1 MSDTAISLSIGIVVI
16 GRNEAAR
23 LGACLDS
30 IAATGCSAVY
40 VDSGSSDDSVELAR
54 RRGVAVLELDP
65 ARPFSAA
72 RARNE
77 GFASLMQRDPALLA
91 VQFID
96 GDCTLLPGWL
106 EAAVKAMRDEAR
118 RAVVIGQLIERS
130 PEASIYNR
138 LCAMEWASP
147 SGDLQDYGALGG
159 IMAVRAAVFRSLGGF
174 NAEVI
179 AGEDAE
185 FGVRC
190 GLNGHTVTKL
200 AQPMATHDA
209 DIHGFGQWWW
219 RAVRS
224 GHAIGQRARLNGG
237 GPSRDCVRDRRSV
250 IAWGVALPI
259 GGVLLAAPTRGL
271 SLLLAAAGA
280 GVLAMRVYGF
290 RRRRGDSA
298 ADAWLYARHLVLA
311 KFAQAWG
318 LAAFYL
324 NQARGRFRI
333 IEYK

>member
-1 MSDTAISLSIGIVVI
+1 MSLSIGIVVI

-30 IAATGCSAVY
+30 ITATRCPAVY
-40 VDSGSSDDSVELAR
+40 VDSGSTDDSVEVAR
-54 RRGVAVLELDP
+54 RRGVSVLQLDP

-77 GFASLMQRDPALLA
+77 GFAWLLQRHPALHA

-106 EAAVKAMRDEAR
+106 QAAAAALRDEAR
-118 RAVVIGQLIERS
+118 RAVVVGRLVERS
-130 PEASIYNR
+130 PDASIYNR
-138 LCAMEWASP
+138 LCAMEWAGP
-147 SGDLQDYGALGG
+147 AGDLKDYGALGG
-159 IMAVRAAVFRSLGGF
+159 IMVVRTAVFRSLGGF

-179 AGEDAE
+179 AGEDSE

-200 AQPMATHDA
+200 ARSMATHDA
-209 DIHGFGQWWW
+209 DIHAFGQWWR

-224 GHAIGQRARLNGG
+224 GHAIGQRAHLNGG
-237 GPSRDCVRDRRSV
+237 GPLRDCVRDRRSV
-250 IAWGVALPI
+250 IAWGLALPL

-271 SLLLAAAGA
+271 SLLLVAAGA

-298 ADAWLYARHLVLA
+298 ADAWLYARHIVLA

-318 LAAFYL
+318 LATFYL
-324 NQARGRFRI
+324 NEARGRFRI

>member
-1 MSDTAISLSIGIVVI
+1 MSLSIGIVVI

-23 LGACLDS
+23 LSACLDS
-30 IAATGCSAVY
+30 VTATGCPVVY
-40 VDSGSSDDSVELAR
+40 VDSGSSDHSVELAR
-54 RRGVAVLELDP
+54 QRGVAVVELDP

-77 GFASLMQRDPALLA
+77 GFARLLQRDPALHA
-91 VQFID
+91 AQFID

-106 EAAVKAMRDEAR
+106 EAADAALRDEPR
-118 RAVVIGQLIERS
+118 RGVVVGQLVERS

-138 LCAMEWASP
+138 LCAMEWAGP
-147 SGDLQDYGALGG
+147 AGDLKDFGALGG
-159 IMAVRAAVFRSLGGF
+159 IMVVRTAVFRSLGGF

-179 AGEDAE
+179 AGEDSE

-190 GLNGHTVTKL
+190 ALNGHTVTKL
-200 AQPMATHDA
+200 ARPMATHDA
-209 DIHGFGQWWW
+209 DIHGFFQWWR

-224 GHAIGQRARLNGG
+224 GHAIGQRARLNGS
-237 GPSRDCVRDRRSV
+237 GPLRDCVRDRRSV
-250 IAWGVALPI
+250 IAWGLALPL
-259 GGVLLAAPTRGL
+259 GGLLLTAPTGGL
-271 SLLLAAAGA
+271 SLLLVAAGA
-280 GVLAMRVYGF
+280 GVLAMRVYRF
-290 RRRRGDSA
+290 RRRRGDPA

-311 KFAQAWG
+311 KIAQAWG
-318 LAAFYL
+318 LATFYL